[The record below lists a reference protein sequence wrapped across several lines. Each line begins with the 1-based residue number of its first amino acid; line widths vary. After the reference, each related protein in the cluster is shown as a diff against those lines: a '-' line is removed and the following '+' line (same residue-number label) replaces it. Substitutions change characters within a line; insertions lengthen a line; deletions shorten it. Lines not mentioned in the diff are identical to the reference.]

1 MVQVL
6 IGVLVVALAVIIGLF
21 VYQRQTLKRLA
32 DLEQRLAALKLS
44 QIDTRLGPVKVTTS
58 S

>member
-32 DLEQRLAALKLS
+32 DLEQ
-44 QIDTRLGPVKVTTS
+44 GWPH
-58 S
+58 

>member
-44 QIDTRLGPVKVTTS
+44 QIDTRLGAR
-58 S
+58 